1 LSADYRQVTDPVLL
15 RHERA
20 GAGAPALVFVHGF
33 GCSRTDWAAQLAHF
47 AGAHDCVACD
57 LRGHGESPG
66 RAEDC
71 SIETY
76 GADVVRLLEALD
88 LPPAV
93 LVGHSMGCRVVLQ
106 AALDVPERVAGLVL
120 IDGSRIGTG
129 DPASAEA
136 SAAQAVAA
144 TGYARFAQALFD
156 GMFLPTSD
164 PKLRAHIVKRA
175 EAVPHAIG
183 AALFARFVAWDA
195 RDMERALS
203 AARQPLLVIQS
214 TYLNSNRV
222 RVPLAPG
229 QSTPWFDLVRAHCP
243 QARIEI
249 VTGVGHFPQIEAAG
263 RVNALIEN
271 FVAPL

>member
-1 LSADYRQVTDPVLL
+1 VSDATRL
-15 RHERA
+15 RYVRA

-33 GCSRTDWAAQLAHF
+33 GCSRTDWDAQLAHF
-47 AGAHDCVACD
+47 APAHDCVACD
-57 LRGHGESPG
+57 LRGHGETPG
-66 RAEDC
+66 RAEDS

-76 GADVVRLLEALD
+76 GADVAALLRALE
-88 LPPAV
+88 LPRAI

-106 AALDVPERVAGLVL
+106 AALDAPQRVAALVL
-120 IDGSRIGTG
+120 IDGSRLATG
-129 DPASAEA
+129 DAGAAETSAKQAITASG
-136 SAAQAVAA
+136 
-144 TGYARFAQALFD
+144 GYARFVQALFD

-164 PKLRAHIVKRA
+164 PALRARIVERGA
-175 EAVPHAIG
+175 ALSQSVG

-203 AARQPLLVIQS
+203 AARPPLLVIQS

-229 QSTPWFDLVRAHCP
+229 DSTPWFDLVRAQCP

-249 VTGVGHFPQIEAAG
+249 VTGVGHFPQIEAAD
-263 RVNALIEN
+263 RVNALLAD
-271 FVAPL
+271 FVALI